1 MELRE
6 ILKKEHSFLKR
17 CDRALTN
24 VKVFRLSNLEQSV
37 TIDLTNKENKDLEQ
51 RLYLRQKISTL
62 NKKVNQ
68 SLVGML
74 SNAGYNVE
82 DYMKG
87 LWNQIIKGFAS
98 LADNYNKAEFSRKFL
113 SDKNSPLYRRFP
125 DSLTLQTMES
135 YIKYLKLYLY
145 DFYYLGHK
153 SSIEKARATLSSQNV
168 KIVHSDT
175 LLPKNWSDLY
185 KLIKELSDR
194 ASAKDEAQSSKQPSS
209 AYSTEDERE

>member
-1 MELRE
+1 M
-6 ILKKEHSFLKR
+6 
-17 CDRALTN
+17 
-24 VKVFRLSNLEQSV
+24 
-37 TIDLTNKENKDLEQ
+37 
-51 RLYLRQKISTL
+51 L
-62 NKKVNQ
+62 N
-68 SLVGML
+68 
-74 SNAGYNVE
+74 NAGYNVE
-82 DYMKG
+82 DYMKE

-98 LADNYNKAEFSRKFL
+98 LADNYNKVEFSKKFL

-153 SSIEKARATLSSQNV
+153 SSIEKARATLSAQNV

-175 LLPKNWSDLY
+175 LLPKNWSDLC

-194 ASAKDEAQSSKQPSS
+194 ASAKDGAQSSKQPSS

>member
-24 VKVFRLSNLEQSV
+24 VKVFRLSNLEQRV

-68 SLVGML
+68 NLVGML
-74 SNAGYNVE
+74 NNAGYNVE
-82 DYMKG
+82 DYMKE

-98 LADNYNKAEFSRKFL
+98 LADNYNKVEFSKKFL

-153 SSIEKARATLSSQNV
+153 SSIEKARATLSAQNV

-194 ASAKDEAQSSKQPSS
+194 ASAKDEALSSKQPSS